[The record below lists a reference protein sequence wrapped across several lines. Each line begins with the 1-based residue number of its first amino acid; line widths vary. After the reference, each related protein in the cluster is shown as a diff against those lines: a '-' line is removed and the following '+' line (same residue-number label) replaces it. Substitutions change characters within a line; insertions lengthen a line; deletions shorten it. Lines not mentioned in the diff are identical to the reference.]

1 MNTISFTKGN
11 NVIKRGD
18 NVTPL
23 SIKLMPEN
31 EIDKANITVRLS
43 NSLGYLM
50 DLEKVYIN
58 EDKTLNIIL
67 TDKETEQLPSDIYGL
82 EVWVSKDDRDIIYPS
97 DGQAMFRLTNNS
109 LDFKGETIP
118 VITLEQFVDRY
129 DELEKRASEVVS
141 ESYENITEITTNAIM
156 EVIETVSNA
165 NISLSQIVTT
175 GTAEIDG
182 IKEIAISTI
191 RTEISNMLKLI
202 ADNQVVKYT
211 DAKNWQKNAITTAS
225 GAPKYDL
232 NATKDIF
239 QEAILW
245 GNGFHTFYLSA
256 GAVNNPAGTT
266 SYVMGFAQFYGNAGG
281 IKAYDKLGRSYYAP
295 RLGVEFGRWSEFVAT
310 DTDDIE

>member
-11 NVIKRGD
+11 NIIKRGD

-23 SIKLMPEN
+23 SIKLIPEH

-50 DLEKVYIN
+50 DLEKVTIN
-58 EDKTLNIIL
+58 EDKTLSIVL
-67 TDKETEQLPSDIYGL
+67 SDKETEQLPPGIYGL
-82 EVWVSKDDRDIIYPS
+82 EVWVSKDDTDIIYPS

-109 LDFKGETIP
+109 LDVTGSSIP
-118 VITLEQFVDRY
+118 EITLQQFVDRY
-129 DELEKRASEVVS
+129 DELEQEVNAVVS
-141 ESYENITEITTNAIM
+141 ESKETVTEITTNAIM

-165 NISLSQIVTT
+165 KISLSQIVTT
-175 GTAEIDG
+175 GTAEIGG

-191 RTEISNMLKLI
+191 RTEINNMLKVI

-232 NATKDIF
+232 NGTKDIF
-239 QEAILW
+239 SEAISW
-245 GNGFHTFYLSA
+245 GNGIHTFYLSA
-256 GAVNNPAGTT
+256 GALNNPAGTS
-266 SYVMGFAQFYGNAGG
+266 SYVMGFAQFYGNTGG

-295 RLGVEFGRWSEFVAT
+295 RLGVKFGKWSEFVAAST
-310 DTDDIE
+310 DGID

>member
-1 MNTISFTKGN
+1 MNRLILINSI
-11 NVIKRGD
+11 IKRGD

-23 SIKLMPEN
+23 CIKLMPTH

-43 NSLGYLM
+43 NSSGYLM
-50 DLEKVYIN
+50 DLEKVTIN
-58 EDKTLNIIL
+58 EDETLSIVL
-67 TDKETEQLPSDIYGL
+67 TDKETGQLPSGVYGL
-82 EVWVSKDDRDIIYPS
+82 EVWVSKDDKDVIYPS

-109 LDFKGETIP
+109 LDVTGVTINE
-118 VITLEQFVDRY
+118 ITLQQFFDRY
-129 DELEKRASEVVS
+129 DELEKET
-141 ESYENITEITTNAIM
+141 TEIVTNAIM

-165 NISLSQIVTT
+165 KISLSQIVTT

-191 RTEISNMLKLI
+191 RTEINNMLKVI

-232 NATKDIF
+232 NASKDIF

-256 GAVNNPAGTT
+256 GAVNNPAGTS

-295 RLGVEFGRWSEFVAT
+295 RLGVKFGKWSEFVAAST
-310 DTDDIE
+310 DGID

>member
-23 SIKLMPEN
+23 SIKLMPEH

-50 DLEKVYIN
+50 DLEKVTIN
-58 EDKTLNIIL
+58 EDKTLNIVL

-82 EVWVSKDDRDIIYPS
+82 EVWESKDGGYIIYPS

-109 LDFKGETIP
+109 LDVTGVTIAE
-118 VITLEQFVDRY
+118 ITLQQFVDRY
-129 DELEKRASEVVS
+129 DELEQEVTGIVS
-141 ESYENITEITTNAIM
+141 ESKETVTEITTNAIM
-156 EVIETVSNA
+156 EIVETVSNA
-165 NISLSQIVTT
+165 KNNINQVVSKGTT
-175 GTAEIDG
+175 EIED
-182 IKEIAISTI
+182 ITEAAKLAIEKEIESMLQVIS
-191 RTEISNMLKLI
+191 
-202 ADNQVVKYT
+202 DNQVVKYT
-211 DAKNWQKNAITTAS
+211 DTLNWQKNAITTVS

-232 NATKDIF
+232 NASKDIF
-239 QEAILW
+239 SEAIYW

-256 GAVNNPAGTT
+256 GAVNNPAGIS

-295 RLGVEFGRWSEFVAT
+295 RLGVKFGKWSEFVAT
-310 DTDDIE
+310 STDDI

>member
-23 SIKLMPEN
+23 SIKLIPEH
-31 EIDKANITVRLS
+31 EIDKINITVRLS

-50 DLEKVYIN
+50 DLEKVSIN
-58 EDKTLNIIL
+58 EDKTLSIVL
-67 TDKETEQLPSDIYGL
+67 TDKETEQLPSGIYGL
-82 EVWVSKDDRDIIYPS
+82 EVWVSKDDTDIIYPS

-109 LDFKGETIP
+109 LDVTGVAIP
-118 VITLEQFVDRY
+118 EITLQQFVDRY
-129 DELEKRASEVVS
+129 DELEKET
-141 ESYENITEITTNAIM
+141 TEITTNAIM

-165 NISLSQIVTT
+165 KNNI
-175 GTAEIDG
+175 
-182 IKEIAISTI
+182 
-191 RTEISNMLKLI
+191 
-202 ADNQVVKYT
+202 NQVVSNGTTKIEDITEAAKLAIEKEIESMLQVISDNQIVRHT
-211 DAKNWQKNAITTAS
+211 DTLKWQKNAITTAS

-239 QEAILW
+239 SEAILW

-256 GAVNNPAGTT
+256 GALNNPAGTS

-295 RLGVEFGRWSEFVAT
+295 RLGVKFGKWSEFVAAS
-310 DTDDIE
+310 TDDID